1 MSTSANYLYLKICA
15 PKINKPVIRGD
26 PMKAVLK
33 RYGLPMAAFIGLLI
47 SSLLIK
53 WLFSISLNPV
63 IPMIGVLVAASWY
76 AGRGPGLMLAVTFE
90 SLVTVTNRLNHVPD
104 TAGNTIARLILFL
117 LIAVFVSSRRQAED
131 RLRKALHNEVTANRL
146 RLEFLAT
153 VSHEIRTPL
162 TTISGWAHML
172 ANMPL
177 SPQETRKALDVIA
190 RSAKTLLQAV
200 EDILD
205 TSRISLGVLHL
216 RPEPVLLEEIV
227 SNTIAGLQLALDG
240 KQLKLR
246 TALTSVAITGDPV
259 RLQQICWNVLANAVK
274 FTPRGGELA
283 IKLNR
288 DSNHARLSVTD
299 SGIGIEPEFLP
310 YVFEPFRQCDSSDT
324 RSYGGLGLGLSITKK
339 LVELHGGSISVSSI
353 KGSGTEVEVSL
364 PLVGLKGHLPANVAT
379 TGNVSTQQY
388 SQALKN

>member
-1 MSTSANYLYLKICA
+1 VVRRPGTWNYVSRDL
-15 PKINKPVIRGD
+15 
-26 PMKAVLK
+26 
-33 RYGLPMAAFIGLLI
+33 
-47 SSLLIK
+47 
-53 WLFSISLNPV
+53 
-63 IPMIGVLVAASWY
+63 
-76 AGRGPGLMLAVTFE
+76 E
-90 SLVTVTNRLNHVPD
+90 SLITVTNRLNHVPD
-104 TAGNTIARLILFL
+104 TVGNTIARLILFL

-131 RLRKALHNEVTANRL
+131 RLRKALENEVAANRL

-172 ANMPL
+172 ATLPL
-177 SPQETRKALDVIA
+177 SANETRRAVDVIA

-205 TSRISLGVLHL
+205 TSRISLGVLQL

-240 KQLKLR
+240 KQLKLH
-246 TALTSVAITGDPV
+246 TALTSVTVTGDPV

-274 FTPRGGELA
+274 FTPQGGELA
-283 IKLNR
+283 VKLNR
-288 DSNHARLSVTD
+288 DSERAWLRVADT
-299 SGIGIEPEFLP
+299 GIGIEPEFLP
-310 YVFEPFRQCDSSDT
+310 YVFEPFRQSDSSDT

-339 LVELHGGSISVSSI
+339 LVELHGGSISVSSV

-364 PLVGLKGHLPANVAT
+364 PLVGLKAHLPADLASGGNLT
-379 TGNVSTQQY
+379 TEQY
-388 SQALKN
+388 RQALKN